1 MVQPLSFVIFLMG
14 GVELVSAT
22 SASADTSPVERKHAL
37 VMCGHYSVDAG
48 VCIHVDLPACVLSSV

>member
-1 MVQPLSFVIFLMG
+1 MG

-37 VMCGHYSVDAG
+37 VMCGHYSVDAC
-48 VCIHVDLPACVLSSV
+48 VCIHVHLPTCVLSSV